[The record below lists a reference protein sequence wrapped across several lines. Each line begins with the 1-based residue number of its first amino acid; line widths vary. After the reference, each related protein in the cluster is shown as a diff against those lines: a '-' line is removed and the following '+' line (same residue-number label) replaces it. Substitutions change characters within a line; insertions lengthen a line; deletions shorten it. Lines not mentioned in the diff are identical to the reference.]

1 MTKHALFPGSFDP
14 VHNGHLEVLHGA
26 LDVFDEVTVAAFD
39 SAKSNPMFSLTERV
53 EMLKEA
59 TEDLANVNVTS
70 FDGLVADFA
79 RSIDAV
85 ALVRGLRVVSD
96 FESELQMSQMNRHLT
111 GIGTVLIPTASDSSF
126 LASRL
131 IREVARYG
139 GNVSDLVPAAVARH
153 LNKKVG
159 SR

>member
-1 MTKHALFPGSFDP
+1 MTKKALFPGSFDP

-26 LDVFDEVTVAAFD
+26 LSVFDEVTVAAFD
-39 SAKSNPMFSLTERV
+39 SAKANPMFKLEERV

-59 TEDLANVNVTS
+59 TTDLGGVEVAS
-70 FDGLVADFA
+70 FDGLVADYA
-79 RSIDAV
+79 RSIGAI

-96 FESELQMSQMNRHLT
+96 FESELQMAQMNKHLT
-111 GIGTVLIPTASDSSF
+111 NIDTVLIPTASESSF

-139 GNVSDLVPAAVARH
+139 GNVTSLVPSAVARRIDRRRE
-153 LNKKVG
+153 
-159 SR
+159 S